1 MFSLGGRMRRVR
13 AALIL
18 TVLFGL
24 IRPAPAHAW
33 WDWLDELSG
42 PGKFKG
48 WHLEARLVCFTE
60 RVSTPNQTP
69 NQTATPTPIPGNAA
83 PATTTANA
91 SQGDFVDQNFSGGVT
106 FSACSVRP

>member
-1 MFSLGGRMRRVR
+1 MLAPGGHMRRAR
-13 AALIL
+13 SALIL

-24 IRPAPAHAW
+24 MRPAPAHAW

-60 RVSTPNQTP
+60 RVSTQTP
-69 NQTATPTPIPGNAA
+69 TETQSQSQSQTQTPAPAPTQTPTRASG
-83 PATTTANA
+83 ANETK
-91 SQGDFVDQNFSGGVT
+91 GDLVDQN
-106 FSACSVRP
+106 